1 MANPLDKIKKLKGR
15 SLKEIQTRGGQAVSA
30 YSEQIGLRGGLISD
44 IDLMG
49 ALRKGAFAP
58 SIQVTPEILFDQF
71 FTNSADCFFPSL
83 ANIRETADVFEKRF
97 GLSAARQFVDQ
108 ADKVLAGRHD
118 ILGYLNLDFGKPVD
132 WHYEPVS
139 ETQCPVRHWKQ
150 YDELNSRE
158 TGDKKVIWELNRHSH
173 FFVLGV
179 AFQLTGDEKYA
190 ICFVEQIL
198 GWMEQNP
205 PGMGVNWVSSLEI
218 AFRSMSWI
226 WAFNLF
232 NGSQAFT
239 SDVFMKALKHLYA
252 HARHIEKYLSTY
264 YSPNTHLTGEAL
276 GLYYIGTQLAFL
288 ERAQIWRDLGE
299 KILMEEIDRQ
309 IRPDGVHFEQSTWYQ
324 KYTTDFYIHFLIL
337 QKLNGESL
345 EKKDRTKLAETV
357 RMLLDCQM
365 YFTRPDG
372 SSPLIGDDDGGKLL
386 PISNDASDDFRG
398 SLAVGAVIFERGDYK
413 WVAGEPKQDLLWLLG
428 SKGLSVY
435 DAVPTFHPKQN
446 SRAFENGGFFVM
458 RDGWKEEDNY
468 LVIDAGPVGS
478 LKGGHG
484 HADTLSFELAVAGR
498 TMLIDSGTYTYHK
511 SKESRDYYRS
521 SAAHNTLTIDGQPS
535 SKFGDIFSW
544 ETMAEPELHS
554 WISQDRFDFFE
565 ASHNG
570 YKHLENSPANSTRS
584 ILFLKNEYWIM
595 RDFVKTVGQHEY
607 QQNFHFDPD
616 SCPSIERVDD
626 GQWCVNEAAKDSET
640 TGSGKERKV
649 GFQNVTAKEKARR
662 SLDMCRRVSARRNFS
677 HL

>member
-1 MANPLDKIKKLKGR
+1 
-15 SLKEIQTRGGQAVSA
+15 
-30 YSEQIGLRGGLISD
+30 
-44 IDLMG
+44 
-49 ALRKGAFAP
+49 
-58 SIQVTPEILFDQF
+58 
-71 FTNSADCFFPSL
+71 
-83 ANIRETADVFEKRF
+83 
-97 GLSAARQFVDQ
+97 
-108 ADKVLAGRHD
+108 
-118 ILGYLNLDFGKPVD
+118 
-132 WHYEPVS
+132 
-139 ETQCPVRHWKQ
+139 
-150 YDELNSRE
+150 
-158 TGDKKVIWELNRHSH
+158 
-173 FFVLGV
+173 
-179 AFQLTGDEKYA
+179 
-190 ICFVEQIL
+190 
-198 GWMEQNP
+198 
-205 PGMGVNWVSSLEI
+205 
-218 AFRSMSWI
+218 
-226 WAFNLF
+226 
-232 NGSQAFT
+232 
-239 SDVFMKALKHLYA
+239 
-252 HARHIEKYLSTY
+252 
-264 YSPNTHLTGEAL
+264 
-276 GLYYIGTQLAFL
+276 
-288 ERAQIWRDLGE
+288 
-299 KILMEEIDRQ
+299 MEEIDRQ

-626 GQWCVNEAAKDSET
+626 GQWCVNEAAKGRSGLRMFTFGDNGVWQRKESWVSKCYGKRESAPFLRYVSKGLGPQEFLTFMIPSE
-640 TGSGKERKV
+640 V
-649 GFQNVTAKEKARR
+649 GFETPNVFETEVAGGRAFVVNYRNYQDLFVFADGEQIIRTELFNSDFRFLWARMSHGDKLPEEFVLIDGCNFSLGGRDIVNYPKPIEFATARR
-662 SLDMCRRVSARRNFS
+662 FGSRLSVRTSESVFSVSLPQRNS
-677 HL
+677 RTYILKSTPDI